1 MAALGAQREGRV
13 EGIEEKAISDAVFA
27 VWNEKGPAGE
37 ITDVYRKLK
46 ARVAADP
53 RLDDVC
59 TKLKS
64 FTHDGVYGKYFQ
76 GQATVDVETPFTVVE
91 LSNLK
96 SQPDLEQVVL
106 QIIMFL
112 GTELMF
118 KTDRSV
124 PVAILI
130 DEAWDLLKGVGTAKF
145 IEGVVRRA
153 RKYTGALI
161 TGTQSVDD
169 YFQNQA
175 AEVCLQNSDWTVF
188 LAQNP
193 ETIDRLEQMKRLS
206 IPPGFGAK
214 LKSITSVPGQFS
226 EMAVKGPGGWFFGRL
241 MLDPF
246 SLAVF
251 SSKGATVEHLKRR
264 RAEGLTTVEA
274 LKDMVAKGD
283 VA

>member
-1 MAALGAQREGRV
+1 M
-13 EGIEEKAISDAVFA
+13 
-27 VWNEKGPAGE
+27 
-37 ITDVYRKLK
+37 
-46 ARVAADP
+46 
-53 RLDDVC
+53 
-59 TKLKS
+59 
-64 FTHDGVYGKYFQ
+64 
-76 GQATVDVETPFTVVE
+76 DVESPFTVVE

-130 DEAWDLLKGVGTAKF
+130 DEAWDLLKGAGTAKF

-161 TGTQSVDD
+161 TGTQSIDD

-193 ETIDRLEQMKRLS
+193 ETIDRLEQTKRLS
-206 IPPGFGAK
+206 IPAGFGAK
-214 LKSITSVPGQFS
+214 LKSITSVPGQFA

-251 SSKGATVEHLKRR
+251 SSKGATVEHLNRR
-264 RAEGLTTVEA
+264 KAAGMSTVEA

-283 VA
+283 VS